1 MTTSRFNKAWLL
13 ALAGPVLLA
22 VAAAAV
28 ALGPSSLSNA
38 FWPAPDANIAEA
50 AAMRDVARVRALA
63 GRGMPRERRYPIRPS
78 LVEHAPP
85 SLTLEE
91 AARLSGSATVVQL
104 VEEITQ

>member
-38 FWPAPDANIAEA
+38 FWPAPDTNIAEA
-50 AAMRDVARVRALA
+50 AAMRDSARVRALA
-63 GRGMPRERRYPIRPS
+63 GRGMPRDRRYPIRPS

-91 AARLSGSATVVQL
+91 AARLSGSATVVQ
-104 VEEITQ
+104 VVAEITQ